1 MWNGR
6 LRRLSMKNWE
16 FHIQH
21 SSSQQNENHS
31 KLIIQNSKIQEQWR
45 KTYINPALQVVTLQY
60 QHQIL
65 AGSTLGSP
73 VQDVV
78 TPDDEDIDY
87 NNDGLDDDEGDV

>member
-1 MWNGR
+1 M
-6 LRRLSMKNWE
+6 
-16 FHIQH
+16 
-21 SSSQQNENHS
+21 
-31 KLIIQNSKIQEQWR
+31 
-45 KTYINPALQVVTLQY
+45 QVVTLQY

-87 NNDGLDDDEGDV
+87 DNDGLDDDEGDV